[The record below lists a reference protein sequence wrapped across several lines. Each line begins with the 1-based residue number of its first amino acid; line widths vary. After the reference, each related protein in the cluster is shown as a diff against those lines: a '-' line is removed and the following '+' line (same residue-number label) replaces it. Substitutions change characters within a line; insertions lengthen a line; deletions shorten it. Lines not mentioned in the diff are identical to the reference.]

1 MTLSEL
7 DPTPRSAEDRAAMG
21 AVYTP
26 AELARWVASLVSDV
40 AAKPIRTVLDPAC
53 GDGALLRAVREEIP
67 GLRAVVGVDLS
78 EAATGAARSSLEGI
92 RTSLVVGDALLMES
106 VPDPAPDA
114 VVMNPPW
121 GAEMGAGVAALRQA
135 GYTLANGQF
144 DSWDLFVEWTVRV
157 LAPGTVVAAILPDAV
172 FSPEHAATRRLLLER
187 AQVQVVARLGEGWF
201 GGVFRGVA
209 VLVYTTGGHTHAP
222 VRTVRIDHQAR
233 RRIFGGT
240 SSLEAEAAQVVHHVD
255 PTGWRT
261 DPQAAFRATASAFDS
276 PWTSIIEARGG
287 RWTDWF
293 DVGRGVEMGAAGE
306 LFRCDLCGWHRGP
319 SRDTS
324 SCRRCGQPTTWSMV
338 GAIADKPTGDG
349 WVQLIVG
356 RDVRRYSAQPS
367 RWLRT
372 GLAGVAYKDAA
383 VYRRPKL
390 LVRKTGLGL
399 NAAVDYS
406 GAHTTQVVFHFVPR
420 AGTPEWV
427 LHYVEGV
434 LCSRVMLAFHL
445 SRSGETEWRSHPY
458 VTPKVLTTLPVPV
471 PDQDA
476 SLTQARAISAA
487 VHALRGAPADER
499 SAGEDAVDDL
509 VAGLFSLDADGCH
522 WVEQALAQT
531 QSLDAFAHLQ
541 APRAA
546 LRSVVA

>member
-1 MTLSEL
+1 MTLFEL
-7 DPTPRSAEDRAAMG
+7 EPTPRSAEDREAMG

-26 AELARWVASLVSDV
+26 AELAHWVASLVSNV
-40 AAKPIRTVLDPAC
+40 AGRPVRTVFDPAC
-53 GDGALLRAVREEIP
+53 GEGALLRAVREEIP
-67 GLRAVVGVDLS
+67 ELRAVVGVDLS
-78 EAATGAARSSLEGI
+78 EVATNAARSSLEGI
-92 RTSLVVGDALLMES
+92 RASLVVGDALMMDS
-106 VPDPAPDA
+106 VPGPLPDA
-114 VVMNPPW
+114 VIMNPPW
-121 GAEMGAGVAALRQA
+121 GAEMGVSVAALRQA

-172 FSPEHAATRRLLLER
+172 FLPEHLATRRLLLER
-187 AQVQVVARLGEGWF
+187 AQLDVVARLGEGWF

-209 VLVYTTGGHTHAP
+209 VLVYTTGGRTRAP

-240 SSLEAEAAQVVHHVD
+240 SSLEAEAANVEHQVD
-255 PTGWRT
+255 PAGWIA
-261 DPQAAFRATASAFDS
+261 DPQAVFHATASAFDS
-276 PWTSIIEARGG
+276 PWTSSIEARGG

-319 SRDTS
+319 SRDVY
-324 SCRRCGQPTTWSMV
+324 SCRRCGKPTTWTLV
-338 GAIADKPTGDG
+338 EAIADQPTGDG
-349 WVQLIVG
+349 WVRLIVG
-356 RDVRRYSAQPS
+356 RDVRRYSVQPS

-372 GLAGVAYKDAA
+372 GLGGVAYKDPA
-383 VYRRPKL
+383 VYRRAKL

-406 GAHTTQVVFHFVPR
+406 RAHTNQVVFHFVPR
-420 AGTPEWV
+420 AGTPEWI

-434 LCSRVMLAFHL
+434 LCSKVMLAFHL
-445 SRSGETEWRSHPY
+445 ARTGETEWRSHPY

-471 PDQDA
+471 PEEGS
-476 SLTQARAISAA
+476 SLTQARAISEA
-487 VHALRGAPADER
+487 VCALRKAPVHER
-499 SAGEDAVDDL
+499 SARESVVDDL
-509 VAGLFSLDADGCH
+509 VACLFSLDAEGCN
-522 WVEQALAQT
+522 WVEKALAQT

-541 APRAA
+541 APRVT

>member
-7 DPTPRSAEDRAAMG
+7 GSTPRSAADRVAMG

-26 AELARWVASLVSDV
+26 AALAQWVASLVSDV
-40 AAKPIRTVLDPAC
+40 AERPVGTVLDPAC
-53 GDGALLRAVREEIP
+53 GDGALLRAARAEIP
-67 GLRAVVGVDLS
+67 ELQAVVGVDLS
-78 EAATGAARSSLEGI
+78 EAATAAARSSLDGL
-92 RTSLVVGDALLMES
+92 RTSMVVGDALMMES

-114 VVMNPPW
+114 VIMNPPW
-121 GAEMGAGVAALRQA
+121 GAELDASAAALRKA

-144 DSWDLFVEWTVRV
+144 DSWDLFVEWTVRA

-172 FSPEHAATRRLLLER
+172 FAPEHTATRRLLLER
-187 AQVQVVARLGEGWF
+187 AQLQVVARLGEGWF

-209 VLVYTTGGHTHAP
+209 VLVYTTGGRTHAP

-233 RRIFGGT
+233 RRIFTGRST
-240 SSLEAEAAQVVHHVD
+240 LEAEAAGVAHQVD
-255 PTGWRT
+255 PAGWIT
-261 DPQAAFRATASAFDS
+261 HPQAVFHATASAFDS
-276 PWTSIIEARGG
+276 PWTSSIEARGG
-287 RWTDWF
+287 PWTDWF

-306 LFRCDLCGWHRGP
+306 LFRCDLCGAHRGP
-319 SRDTS
+319 SRETYR
-324 SCRRCGQPTTWSMV
+324 CRRCGRPTTWTLV
-338 GAIADKPTGDG
+338 EAIADRPTGDG

-356 RDVRRYSAQPS
+356 RDVRRYAVQPS

-372 GLAGVAYKDAA
+372 GLEGVAYKDAA

-420 AGTPEWV
+420 TDTPEWV

-434 LCSRVMLAFHL
+434 LCSKVMLAFHL
-445 SRSGETEWRSHPY
+445 SRTGETEWRSHPY

-471 PDQDA
+471 PDHDS
-476 SLTQARAISAA
+476 SLIQALAISEA
-487 VHALRGAPADER
+487 VRALREAPVHER
-499 SAGEDAVDDL
+499 PAREDAVDDL
-509 VAGLFSLDADGCH
+509 VAGLFSLDAQGCT